1 MIHISVHVAT
11 LESKG
16 KSLGNRLPYTPTS
29 KIRAMARQLWLRS
42 RERAAALKAAGY
54 RCQECG
60 AKQSKAKGREVK
72 LNVHHIDGIKGW
84 EKVFAVIRAE
94 ILCPPD
100 RLRVL
105 CEACH
110 LKEKDAGTSS

>member
-1 MIHISVHVAT
+1 MGRK
-11 LESKG
+11 LEH
-16 KSLGNRLPYTPTS
+16 TPTS
-29 KIRAMARQLWLRS
+29 RIRASVRQLWLRS
-42 RERAAALKAAGY
+42 RERAAALKAADY
-54 RCQECG
+54 TCQECG
-60 AKQSKAKGREVK
+60 LRQSKARGREVK
-72 LNVHHIDGIKGW
+72 INVHHIDGIKGW